1 MIKNRILCWIL
12 AIKVPEKTYLQKFD
26 PKIFSRQK
34 FENPA
39 AIDCPKTLEEAVENV
54 ILAIFRVEIGKIVSD
69 FFVAKVPEN
78 TYLRAKIFKKIFFRR
93 FIQQKIV
100 LGCPYGPPR
109 PPDTKNRH
117 LEQTKKFSKKVGISR
132 GG

>member
-34 FENPA
+34 FKNPA

-54 ILAIFRVEIGKIVSD
+54 ILAILRVEIGKIVSD

-93 FIQQKIV
+93 FF
-100 LGCPYGPPR
+100 P
-109 PPDTKNRH
+109 TKNC
-117 LEQTKKFSKKVGISR
+117 SR
-132 GG
+132 VPLWPY